1 MATGLKLPMGVDATG
16 GAAMVEGEDNNE
28 QIIKTAL
35 SDCDNEHAFQ
45 QDLGLGADMIFDI
58 SDPATRA
65 RILRKVKAIFD
76 RFEAQYRFRLLT
88 DTIRWSVD
96 EGDLTLKFMYHDIES
111 DEDKPFARTFTSG

>member
-1 MATGLKLPMGVDATG
+1 MARGLKLPMGVDATG
-16 GAAMVEGEDNNE
+16 GTAMVEGEDDNR
-28 QIIKTAL
+28 QIIMTAL

-58 SDPATRA
+58 SDPAERA
-65 RILRKVKAIFD
+65 RILRRVRMIFD
-76 RFEAQYRFRLLT
+76 RFEAQHRFRLLT

-96 EGDLTLKFMYHDIES
+96 GGDLTLEFLYHDIES